1 MTTETTTPPTS
12 LEVETDSR
20 GRVPLG
26 KIVRQHQRFRA
37 DVLESGDI
45 LLTPVVVVT
54 ERELALLRN
63 PEMSAKLRASIAE
76 AERGELVPYEL
87 DESLLAG
94 EEDEDSD

>member
-1 MTTETTTPPTS
+1 MTTETTPPTS

-37 DVLESGDI
+37 DLLESGDI

-63 PEMSAKLRASIAE
+63 PEMSAKLRASIGE
-76 AERGELVPYEL
+76 AERGELTPYEPDQALL
-87 DESLLAG
+87 DD
-94 EEDEDSD
+94 EEDEEEN